1 MIEYVWYMYVLRTFI
16 FLHIWISFSHQHF
29 SPMDLPHFFC
39 PFSRECK
46 LSSGQ
51 VRDILWRFSW
61 WWFRN
66 LPVTIPETNI
76 VSLKN
81 GCLEY
86 YFPIGEAYFQGLL
99 LLVSGRVWIGFFRV
113 QSWQFDDRKRSAEVT
128 ACFLKGAPENWITP
142 QKINMEPKNHPF
154 EKEYHLLNLH
164 CCVPY

>member
-1 MIEYVWYMYVLRTFI
+1 MIYVCIKHIYIFAYLDFI
-16 FLHIWISFSHQHF
+16 FTPTLQSNGS
-29 SPMDLPHFFC
+29 SPFLFC

-76 VSLKN
+76 ASLKN

-113 QSWQFDDRKRSAEVT
+113 QFRQFDDRKRSAEVT
-128 ACFLKGAPENWITP
+128 ACFFFKGAPENWITP

-164 CCVPY
+164 CCVPC